1 MRVVACLIIIWV
13 SPSALASATDW
24 FPVEIDNG
32 QIIIPVTLNGK
43 PAKALLDSGAMGNGI
58 SEVFLAS
65 SEENYSRGKS
75 ITVRGIAGD
84 RDTTMINGLDLGIFG
99 IEFPVNGLLP
109 LQTHSIDFVIG
120 LPFFDLF
127 IVQIDYPNRRMRI
140 IDRES
145 LDLRKYSNVK
155 MRRAGGVGHAQVRVE
170 LNGDHTAWL
179 MFDTGN
185 SGSILLRRSIA
196 DRRGWLEQYQSVSD
210 TVIGVNGTPVP
221 IETFSLPS
229 MTIGSIELENV
240 QVSVPAN
247 GDDIQVSEFDPIE
260 WSTGTRIKK
269 GRKTDGILGFDVLQH
284 FVVTIDFKRSL
295 LNLDIPR

>member
-1 MRVVACLIIIWV
+1 MRVVAFLIIIWV
-13 SPSALASATDW
+13 SPSALAAATDW
-24 FPVEIDNG
+24 FPVEIDKG

-58 SEVFLAS
+58 SEVFLAA
-65 SEENYSRGKS
+65 SEVKYSRGKS
-75 ITVRGIAGD
+75 ITIRGIGGD

-109 LQTHSIDFVIG
+109 IQTRSIDFVIG
-120 LPFFDLF
+120 LPFFDQF

-196 DRRGWLEQYQSVSD
+196 DRRGWLDQNQSVSD
-210 TVIGVNGTPVP
+210 TVIGANGTVVQ

-229 MTIGSIELENV
+229 MTIGTIELENV
-240 QVSVPAN
+240 QVSVPAM
-247 GDDIQVSEFDPIE
+247 GDDIQVSEFDPTE
-260 WSTGTRIKK
+260 WSTGTRIKR
-269 GRKTDGILGFDVLQH
+269 GRKTDGILGFDVLRH
-284 FVVTIDFKRSL
+284 FIVTIDFKRSL
-295 LNLDIPR
+295 LNLDLPR

>member
-1 MRVVACLIIIWV
+1 MRVVAFLIIIWV
-13 SPSALASATDW
+13 SPSALAAATDW

-32 QIIIPVTLNGK
+32 HIIIPVTLNGK

-65 SEENYSRGKS
+65 SEEKYSRGKS

-99 IEFPVNGLLP
+99 IEFPVNGLVP
-109 LQTHSIDFVIG
+109 LQTYSIDFVIG

-170 LNGDHTAWL
+170 LNGSHTAWL

-185 SGSILLRRSIA
+185 SGPILLRRSVA
-196 DRRGWLEQYQSVSD
+196 DRRGWLEQYQLAGD
-210 TVIGVNGTPVP
+210 TVIGANGTAVP

-260 WSTGTRIKK
+260 WSTGTHIKK
-269 GRKTDGILGFDVLQH
+269 GRKTDGVLGFDVLQH

-295 LNLDIPR
+295 LNLDLPR